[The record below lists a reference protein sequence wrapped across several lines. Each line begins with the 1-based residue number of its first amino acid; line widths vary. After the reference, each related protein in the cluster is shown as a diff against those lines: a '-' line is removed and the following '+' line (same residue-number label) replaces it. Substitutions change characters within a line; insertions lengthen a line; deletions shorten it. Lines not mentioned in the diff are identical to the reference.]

1 MEKQNVFPC
10 YTELDNALS
19 SWVMFCS
26 WILLALPHLNEEREG
41 LNFLNRK
48 EVVWNLPSRVPG
60 ICCIWSQ
67 VKDNTGEYGKAPS
80 PLSGGRGPQSRP
92 RSLQERIQVNSFWLR
107 GNEVGRHSISF
118 YNWNKSARDT
128 LMNHNPESHLAL
140 PVNQEK
146 SSSITFKFYR
156 NDRFKTTSD
165 AFRQQKVRDVNMHE
179 KV

>member
-1 MEKQNVFPC
+1 MGYV
-10 YTELDNALS
+10 
-19 SWVMFCS
+19 
-26 WILLALPHLNEEREG
+26 LLMNFASPPPLTWGGGG

-67 VKDNTGEYGKAPS
+67 VKDNTGEYGKARS
-80 PLSGGRGPQSRP
+80 PITGGRGPQSRP

-128 LMNHNPESHLAL
+128 FSNHNPESHLAL

-146 SSSITFKFYR
+146 SSSIAFKFYR
-156 NDRFKTTSD
+156 NNCFKTTSD
-165 AFRQQKVRDVNMHE
+165 AFREQKFRDVDMHE